1 MKDPSIITM
10 CGSTKFK
17 VEHLREAKRL
27 REQYHLVF
35 ELDGYSHADGYSDQ
49 LTPADL
55 EKLDLIHRLKIL
67 LSDAIFVV
75 NVGGY
80 IGKSTAEKIEF
91 AKHHGIEIMYLIDP
105 DDEGC
110 EDNVRS

>member
-17 VEHLREAKRL
+17 TEHLREAKRL
-27 REQYHLVF
+27 REEYLLVF
-35 ELDGYSHADGYSDQ
+35 ELDGYSHADGYNDQ

-67 LSDAIFVV
+67 VSDAIFVV

-80 IGKSTAEKIEF
+80 IGNSTAEEIEF
-91 AKHHGIEIMYLIDP
+91 AKHHGKEIMYLVDP
-105 DDEGC
+105 DDGGKEA
-110 EDNVRS
+110 EVN